1 MPAEH
6 DLTPRQIELLRT
18 VEQACSRFPGSDV
31 LVTNGTG
38 GEDQYRRVIED
49 TVLPPSAKVV
59 WLVLAGQGRSMRPF
73 PALPAIQQLANIQ
86 SASTFS
92 GSLEILRINR
102 WLTVSQPGDP
112 AMVRVVMLHSPP
124 LPSQDVLAIDRGHVA
139 YLDRLRLHD
148 QRRIRTLVADAL
160 WELQP
165 DQRDHGDTAKERWIF
180 ARSRRIGP
188 RAAPGQLELAFGV
201 VAARDSQGDPR
212 RTASESASLIY
223 PSRWTPEQV
232 RLANRYLSMVSSSL
246 RQAVLD
252 ELEGRVGAVSRGAAP
267 VYDELRFL
275 KRLCEA
281 ARAGTF
287 EPNLGGPVRREREQ
301 EQQRRLA
308 HRPNAAGRKEDAR
321 NAAAAAR
328 AFEQIWA
335 SLGDTPDSTG

>member
-1 MPAEH
+1 MRAEH

-73 PALPAIQQLANIQ
+73 PALPAIRRLANIH
-86 SASTFS
+86 SASTFD

-112 AMVRVVMLHSPP
+112 AMVRVAMLHSPP
-124 LPSQDVLAIDRGHVA
+124 LPAQDVLAIDRA
-139 YLDRLRLHD
+139 YVGYLVGLRSHG

-160 WELQP
+160 WELQSG
-165 DQRDHGDTAKERWIF
+165 QRDHGDTAKERWAF
-180 ARSRRIGP
+180 ARTRRVGP
-188 RAAPGQLELAFGV
+188 RDTPDQLDLAFDV
-201 VAARDSQGDPR
+201 VAARDRQGDPR
-212 RTASESASLIY
+212 RTASEPESLIY

-232 RLANRYLSMVSSSL
+232 RLANRYLSTVSSSL
-246 RQAVLD
+246 RQPVLD
-252 ELEGRVGAVSRGAAP
+252 ELEGRVGAVARGAAP

-301 EQQRRLA
+301 EKQRGIA
-308 HRPNAAGRKEDAR
+308 HRPRAAGRKEDAR

-335 SLGDTPDSTG
+335 TLGNSSDSTG